1 MIERRD
7 TLIVNAG
14 LGGLEEGSEFG
25 RDFVIDLDVGE
36 RMGQRREELG
46 GRAIGSHIRSS
57 SARLEGDK
65 VDIIM
70 VNKEQEILIAKVGWD
85 GKPSGEVGSRPLTAM
100 DGVSARGRGG
110 KGRLE
115 VGKTRADAREHR
127 HVSDRAKTRGR
138 DGFAGRGNPFSQGV
152 QVTEGG

>member
-1 MIERRD
+1 
-7 TLIVNAG
+7 
-14 LGGLEEGSEFG
+14 
-25 RDFVIDLDVGE
+25 
-36 RMGQRREELG
+36 MGQRREELG
-46 GRAIGSHIRSS
+46 GRAIGSHIGGG
-57 SARLEGDK
+57 SAGFKWNK
-65 VDIIM
+65 VDGVM
-70 VNKEQEILIAKVGWD
+70 VHKEQDVFIAKVGWD

-100 DGVSARGRGG
+100 NGVSARGRGG